1 MGNYSDQPDYATSAY
16 NYVYSAGWGSNL
28 NGSAI
33 YVGDDVSITVIMPN
47 DVPNYANAVQ
57 FKGLKQGMFT
67 PIIVD
72 YILGV
77 NVANPRYIQ
86 IGKSYASVAATGVR
100 PGTYTV
106 EAPITAVSGGAANG
120 IVKFKAIIT
129 TNDTIDLL
137 EVIEH
142 STNHISLVNGAYK
155 FTLPAGSMGGLSV
168 DFNNNIGD
176 GSTVL
181 RSFVATD
188 LSAKSIVTFK

>member
-1 MGNYSDQPDYATSAY
+1 
-16 NYVYSAGWGSNL
+16 
-28 NGSAI
+28 
-33 YVGDDVSITVIMPN
+33 
-47 DVPNYANAVQ
+47 
-57 FKGLKQGMFT
+57 MFT

-77 NVANPRYIQ
+77 NVADPRYIQ

-120 IVKFKAIIT
+120 VVKFKATIT

-142 STNHISLVNGAYK
+142 STNHISLTNNTYQ
-155 FTLPAGSMGGLSV
+155 FTLPAGSMGGLSA

-181 RSFVATD
+181 RSLVATD

>member
-1 MGNYSDQPDYATSAY
+1 MGNYSDQPDYATSAS
-16 NYVYSAGWGSNL
+16 NYVYNASWGSNL

-33 YVGDDVSITVIMPN
+33 YVGDDVTITVIMPN

-77 NVANPRYIQ
+77 NVVDPRYIQ
-86 IGKSYASVAATGVR
+86 IGKSYTSVSATGVR

-120 IVKFKAIIT
+120 VVKFKATIT

-142 STNHISLVNGAYK
+142 STNHISLTNNTYQ
-155 FTLPAGSMGGLSV
+155 FTLPAGSMGGLSA

-181 RSFVATD
+181 KSLVATD